1 MTRPRA
7 FPERAPVGRWVM
19 IVAASLVSAWS
30 AAALGFDEL
39 PAPGPG
45 LVPGTASGSLLGGP
59 PVRADGRPEQL
70 REVAFEQHLDAPVPR
85 DLAFRDETGRAVR
98 LGDYLGER
106 PVLLQLAYY
115 RCPMLCPIVLGGLVS
130 SLKPLAFDVGREF
143 DVVAVSID
151 PSETPEQA
159 SERKR
164 DALSRYE
171 RPGTEAG
178 WHFLTGPPESIRALT
193 DAVGFRYA
201 YDEKTQQYAHA
212 AGVVL
217 LTPDGRVS
225 RYFFGAE
232 FSPRDVRLG
241 LVEATENRIGSVV
254 DQVLLFCFHYDPA
267 LGRYSAT
274 ALNAVR
280 AAGVLTVLTLGA
292 FIFWNVRRDLRLP
305 RTGAERPSR

>member
-1 MTRPRA
+1 MS
-7 FPERAPVGRWVM
+7 GR
-19 IVAASLVSAWS
+19 
-30 AAALGFDEL
+30 E
-39 PAPGPG
+39 
-45 LVPGTASGSLLGGP
+45 
-59 PVRADGRPEQL
+59 
-70 REVAFEQHLDAPVPR
+70 
-85 DLAFRDETGRAVR
+85 VR
-98 LGDYLGER
+98 LGDYLGDR

-143 DVVAVSID
+143 DVVVVSID
-151 PSETPEQA
+151 PSESPADA

-171 RPGTEAG
+171 RPGTEQG
-178 WHFLTGPPESIRALT
+178 WHFLTGSPESIRALT

-201 YDEKTQQYAHA
+201 WDEKSRQYAHA

-241 LVEATENRIGSVV
+241 LVEATSNRIGGVV

-267 LGRYSAT
+267 LGRYSAAT
-274 ALNAVR
+274 MNAVR
-280 AAGVLTVLTLGA
+280 AAGVLTVLALGA
-292 FIFWNVRRDLRLP
+292 FIFWNVRRDLRPAHP
-305 RTGAERPSR
+305 RAEGPAR